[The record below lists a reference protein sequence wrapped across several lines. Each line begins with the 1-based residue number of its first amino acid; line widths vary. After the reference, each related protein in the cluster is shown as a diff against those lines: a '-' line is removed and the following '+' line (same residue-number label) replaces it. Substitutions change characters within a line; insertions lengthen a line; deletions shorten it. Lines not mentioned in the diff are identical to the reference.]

1 MEPQVKSND
10 NGKLTAGSIV
20 ESNLFGKYTIGIV
33 YTSNSKDNKYR
44 VFYITDDEDIVHIRT
59 LRKEKMNDT
68 GLMVDLLDE
77 KLSSELF
84 DDSFYYDL
92 IRRLQNI
99 KYDYIEVD
107 GGSRKTKRRKS
118 KRRKSKRHKATH
130 HRRKH

>member
-1 MEPQVKSND
+1 MEPKVKSND
-10 NGKLTAGSIV
+10 EGKLTAGSIV

-33 YTSNSKDNKYR
+33 YRSNSKDNKYR

-92 IRRLQNI
+92 IMRLQNI

-118 KRRKSKRHKATH
+118 KRRKSKR
-130 HRRKH
+130 RKH

>member
-10 NGKLTAGSIV
+10 KGKLTAGSIV

-92 IRRLQNI
+92 IMRLQNI

-118 KRRKSKRHKATH
+118 KRRKSKR
-130 HRRKH
+130 RKH

>member
-10 NGKLTAGSIV
+10 KGKLTAGSIV

-44 VFYITDDEDIVHIRT
+44 VFYITDDKDILHIRT
-59 LRKEKMNDT
+59 LRKEKMKDT

-99 KYDYIEVD
+99 KYEYIEVD

-118 KRRKSKRHKATH
+118 KRRKSKR
-130 HRRKH
+130 RKH

>member
-10 NGKLTAGSIV
+10 KGKLTAGSIV

-44 VFYITDDEDIVHIRT
+44 VFYITDDKDILYIRT
-59 LRKEKMNDT
+59 LRNEKMKDT
-68 GLMVDLLDE
+68 GLMVDLFDE

-99 KYDYIEVD
+99 KYEYIEVA

-118 KRRKSKRHKATH
+118 KRRKSKR
-130 HRRKH
+130 RKH

>member
-10 NGKLTAGSIV
+10 KGKLTAGSIV

-33 YTSNSKDNKYR
+33 YRSNSKDNKYR

-92 IRRLQNI
+92 IMRLQNI

-118 KRRKSKRHKATH
+118 KRRKSKRRKSK
-130 HRRKH
+130 RRKH

>member
-10 NGKLTAGSIV
+10 KGKLTAGSIV

-44 VFYITDDEDIVHIRT
+44 VFYITDDKDILHIRT
-59 LRKEKMNDT
+59 LRNEKMKDT

-99 KYDYIEVD
+99 KYEYIEVD

-118 KRRKSKRHKATH
+118 KRRKSKR
-130 HRRKH
+130 RKH

>member
-10 NGKLTAGSIV
+10 KGKLTAGSIV

-33 YTSNSKDNKYR
+33 YRSNSKDNKYR

-92 IRRLQNI
+92 IMRLQNI

-118 KRRKSKRHKATH
+118 KRRKSKR
-130 HRRKH
+130 RKH

>member
-1 MEPQVKSND
+1 MEPKVKSND
-10 NGKLTAGSIV
+10 EGKLTAGSIV

-33 YTSNSKDNKYR
+33 YRSNSKDNKYS

-92 IRRLQNI
+92 IMRLQNI

-118 KRRKSKRHKATH
+118 KRRKSKR
-130 HRRKH
+130 RKH

>member
-10 NGKLTAGSIV
+10 KGKLTAGSIV

-33 YTSNSKDNKYR
+33 YRSNSKDNKYR
-44 VFYITDDEDIVHIRT
+44 IFYITDDEDIVHIRT

-92 IRRLQNI
+92 IMRLQNI

-118 KRRKSKRHKATH
+118 KRRKSKR
-130 HRRKH
+130 RKH

>member
-10 NGKLTAGSIV
+10 EGKLTAGSIV

-33 YTSNSKDNKYR
+33 YRSNSKDNKYR

-92 IRRLQNI
+92 IMRLQNI

-118 KRRKSKRHKATH
+118 KRRKSKR
-130 HRRKH
+130 RKH

>member
-118 KRRKSKRHKATH
+118 KRRKATH

>member
-10 NGKLTAGSIV
+10 KGKLTAGSIV

-33 YTSNSKDNKYR
+33 YRSNSKDNKYR
-44 VFYITDDEDIVHIRT
+44 VFYITDDEDIVYIRT

-92 IRRLQNI
+92 IMRLQNI

-118 KRRKSKRHKATH
+118 KRRKSKRRKSK
-130 HRRKH
+130 RRKH

>member
-10 NGKLTAGSIV
+10 EGKLTAGSIV

-33 YTSNSKDNKYR
+33 YRSNSKDNKYR

-118 KRRKSKRHKATH
+118 KRRKSKR
-130 HRRKH
+130 RKH

>member
-10 NGKLTAGSIV
+10 KGKLTAGSIV

-44 VFYITDDEDIVHIRT
+44 VFYITDDKDILYIRT
-59 LRKEKMNDT
+59 LRNEKMKDT
-68 GLMVDLLDE
+68 GLMVDLFDE

-99 KYDYIEVD
+99 KYE
-107 GGSRKTKRRKS
+107 
-118 KRRKSKRHKATH
+118 
-130 HRRKH
+130 